1 MQTYNTT
8 IFVWSN
14 IGHTPRTNRAGAYC
28 DELVRTNVQCAN
40 PAEALA
46 MTQKLIRETEHGY
59 SGYFNMP
66 EYPNQN
72 TRNKFTR

>member
-1 MQTYNTT
+1 MKQYETRIY
-8 IFVWSN
+8 VWSN
-14 IGHTPRTNRAGAYC
+14 IGHTPLTNRVGAYC
-28 DELVRTNVQCAN
+28 DELVRTTVQCAD

-46 MTQKLIRETEHGY
+46 VTKKMIRETEHGY